1 MFFILI
7 LKKGSIA
14 VPFNWYYT
22 TSSFTF
28 MAGVNCTGNE
38 THIVN
43 CPFNSSSTSS
53 CPTYNDANVICPSKN
68 ES

>member
-1 MFFILI
+1 MP
-7 LKKGSIA
+7 
-14 VPFNWYYT
+14 VDWYYYT

-38 THIVN
+38 THIIN
-43 CPFNSSSTSS
+43 CPFISGSTSS
-53 CPTYNDANVICPSKN
+53 CPTYNGANVICPSKN

>member
-1 MFFILI
+1 MFFNSYPL
-7 LKKGSIA
+7 KGSIA
-14 VPFNWYYT
+14 VPFNWYSD

-38 THIVN
+38 THIIN
-43 CPFNSSSTSS
+43 CPFNRTSASS
-53 CPTYNDANVICPSKN
+53 CPTYNDANIICPSKN

>member
-1 MFFILI
+1 M
-7 LKKGSIA
+7 
-14 VPFNWYYT
+14 PTNWYSD

>member
-1 MFFILI
+1 MP
-7 LKKGSIA
+7 
-14 VPFNWYYT
+14 VDWYYIR
-22 TSSFTF
+22 SSPTF

-38 THIVN
+38 THIIN

-53 CPTYNDANVICPSKN
+53 CPTYNDATVICPSKN